1 MPFCLNDSFISEVLD
16 WKTKYDESENPF
28 VRVVRGTID
37 RVGHAFGKYNFGLN
51 TAIQWDTLTLLF

>member
-51 TAIQWDTLTLLF
+51 TAIQ